1 MHVALAIGW
10 GASGCNGLDRD
21 IDTPPPIAGFGD
33 DGDDED
39 GSLDGGDAGGDQGGA
54 DGGDGGGAGGDPDG
68 NGNGNGNDDGGSN
81 DGGDPG
87 DPGAGQDDGRHG
99 ISGKLKRQD
108 GASVEGPVV
117 CEVRVYAPEQI
128 DPNTGAVQG
137 TGLSFPMTVWSF
149 PQHFDISAQELGN
162 FPALSG
168 YVAAYC
174 DEDGDGTVDE
184 SDGIVAH
191 YPELPMTLVPVP
203 GAEEVWLYLGHLD

>member
-1 MHVALAIGW
+1 MHAALAFGW
-10 GASGCNGLDRD
+10 GASGCSGLDRD
-21 IDTPPPIAGFGD
+21 IDAPPPVAGFGD
-33 DGDDED
+33 DGDED
-39 GSLDGGDAGGDQGGA
+39 GNLDGGDAGGGQGGA
-54 DGGDGGGAGGDPDG
+54 GGDGGGAGGDPNGSG
-68 NGNGNGNDDGGSN
+68 NGNGNGDGGSN

-87 DPGAGQDDGRHG
+87 DPGAGQDDGRQG

-108 GASVEGPVV
+108 GASVEAPVL
-117 CEVRVYAPEQI
+117 CEVRVYTPEQI

-149 PQHFDISAQELGN
+149 PQYFDITAQELGN
-162 FPALSG
+162 FPALTG

-191 YPELPMTLVPVP
+191 YPELPMTSVPIP
-203 GAEEVWLYLGHLD
+203 GAAEVWLYLGHLD